1 MPCRRFLLLALFLLP
16 ALPALARGPDS
27 FAPLVKQVLPSV
39 VNIAVTE
46 TVAQRD
52 ALAGLPPQL
61 QRPLRERQQKKQV
74 RGAGSGFIID
84 PSGIIVTNYHV
95 VGNADTIVVSLT
107 DGTQLPARLIGADEL
122 TDIAVIKVN
131 HTGKLPSV
139 NFGDSRTLEVGDW
152 VLAAG
157 NPFGLG
163 GSVTAGIVSARGRDL
178 GGAGGVDDFIQI
190 DAPINPGNSGGP
202 LFNTDG
208 QVVGM
213 NTAIYSPN
221 GGSVGIGFAIP
232 SDVISRVVLELRSN
246 GRVERGYLGIGLTDV
261 PNDSGQSVAAGITD
275 VVARGPGARAG
286 LRPGDVILQVNGQQV
301 ENARDVIKAVTAT
314 APGKSL
320 RLVLRR
326 QSREQSTDVTVGRRP
341 VNKEGE

>member
-1 MPCRRFLLLALFLLP
+1 MLF
-16 ALPALARGPDS
+16 RS
-27 FAPLVKQVLPSV
+27 
-39 VNIAVTE
+39 
-46 TVAQRD
+46 
-52 ALAGLPPQL
+52 
-61 QRPLRERQQKKQV
+61 
-74 RGAGSGFIID
+74 
-84 PSGIIVTNYHV
+84 
-95 VGNADTIVVSLT
+95 
-107 DGTQLPARLIGADEL
+107 
-122 TDIAVIKVN
+122 
-131 HTGKLPSV
+131 
-139 NFGDSRTLEVGDW
+139 
-152 VLAAG
+152 
-157 NPFGLG
+157 
-163 GSVTAGIVSARGRDL
+163 
-178 GGAGGVDDFIQI
+178 
-190 DAPINPGNSGGP
+190 
-202 LFNTDG
+202 DG

-326 QSREQSTDVTVGRRP
+326 QSREQTTDVTVGRRP